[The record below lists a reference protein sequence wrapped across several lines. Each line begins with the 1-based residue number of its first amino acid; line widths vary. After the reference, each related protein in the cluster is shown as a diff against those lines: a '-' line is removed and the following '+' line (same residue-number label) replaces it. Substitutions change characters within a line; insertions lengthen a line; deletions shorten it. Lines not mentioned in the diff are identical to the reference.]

1 MVAAACLSGG
11 CSGPATRQPVEHLDS
26 RTGVTVATLKRPVEF
41 VEAGALNIGKRTSFA
56 YLGPV
61 EWDRMGEIRYGLW
74 MHVAPGND
82 RAVVDIT
89 SPAAVNL
96 RLDAEVVTLSPL
108 EAPKLGVEP
117 YPAAAPWGQTSYF
130 TLSIELLKRLA
141 TADRLRL
148 QVRGVDG
155 QSVEFESVRATRPM
169 LAEFARSRGIT
180 VD

>member
-1 MVAAACLSGG
+1 MYI
-11 CSGPATRQPVEHLDS
+11 LD
-26 RTGVTVATLKRPVEF
+26 
-41 VEAGALNIGKRTSFA
+41 FA
-56 YLGPV
+56 
-61 EWDRMGEIRYGLW
+61 R
-74 MHVAPGND
+74 APRD
-82 RAVVDIT
+82 D
-89 SPAAVNL
+89 
-96 RLDAEVVTLSPL
+96 
-108 EAPKLGVEP
+108 PKLGVEP

-180 VD
+180 ID